1 MSDEQT
7 VVQEL
12 VIARLE
18 TLPSDLGISLG
29 AEGDFSR
36 DQMIEHVKL
45 GDAVG
50 RKIMDVQM
58 NFLRS
63 LKSGILYDAI
73 NTGN

>member
-1 MSDEQT
+1 MSD
-7 VVQEL
+7 VQKEVREL

-18 TLPSDLGISLG
+18 TLPSGLGISLG
-29 AEGDFSR
+29 ADGDFSR

-50 RKIMDVQM
+50 KKIIEVQM